1 MAIRITTGQSNI
13 GTIAV
18 TGSQTTV
25 KKVTV
30 GIPVRIVRRVAS
42 GDIQFGSLGGIDITG
57 VTDGSL
63 LVYNDGTQNFEAKA
77 EITNTN
83 TTFNGGNF

>member
-1 MAIRITTGQSNI
+1 MAIRVTTGQS
-13 GTIAV
+13 TVRAVV

-30 GIPVRIVRRVAS
+30 GTPVKIIRRIAS
-42 GDIQFGSLGGIDITG
+42 SDFEFGSLNGIDLTG
-57 VTDGSL
+57 VTDGSI
-63 LVYNDGTQNFEAKA
+63 LVYNSATENFESKVD
-77 EITNTN
+77 ITNTN

>member
-1 MAIRITTGQSNI
+1 MAIRVTTGQS
-13 GTIAV
+13 TVRAVV

-30 GIPVRIVRRVAS
+30 GTPVRIVRRIAAS
-42 GDIQFGSLGGIDITG
+42 DFELGSLDGIDLTG
-57 VTDGSL
+57 VTDGAM
-63 LVYNDGTQNFEAKA
+63 LVYNSATENFESKVD
-77 EITNTN
+77 IINTN

>member
-1 MAIRITTGQSNI
+1 MAIRVTTGQS
-13 GTIAV
+13 TVRAVV

-30 GIPVRIVRRVAS
+30 GTPVRIVRRIAAS
-42 GDIQFGSLGGIDITG
+42 DFELGSLDGIDLTG
-57 VTDGSL
+57 VTDGATL
-63 LVYNDGTQNFEAKA
+63 IYNSATENFESKV
-77 EITNTN
+77 EISNTN

>member
-1 MAIRITTGQSNI
+1 MAIRVTTGQ
-13 GTIAV
+13 TTVRAVV

-30 GIPVRIVRRVAS
+30 GTPVRIVRRIAAS
-42 GDIQFGSLGGIDITG
+42 DFELGSIDGIDLTG
-57 VTDGSL
+57 VTDGAI
-63 LVYNDGTQNFEAKA
+63 LVYNSATENFESKVD
-77 EITNTN
+77 ITNTN

>member
-1 MAIRITTGQSNI
+1 MAIRVTTGQS
-13 GTIAV
+13 TVRAVV

-30 GIPVRIVRRVAS
+30 GTPVRIVRRIAAS
-42 GDIQFGSLGGIDITG
+42 DFEFGSLNGIDLTG
-57 VTDGSL
+57 VTDGATL
-63 LVYNDGTQNFEAKA
+63 IYNSATENFESKV
-77 EITNTN
+77 EISNTN

>member
-1 MAIRITTGQSNI
+1 MAIRITTGQSSVSR
-13 GTIAV
+13 TAV
-18 TGSQTTV
+18 TGSQTTI

-30 GIPVRIVRRVAS
+30 GTPVRIVRRVAS
-42 GDIQFGSLGGIDITG
+42 GDIQLGSLQGIDITG
-57 VTDGSL
+57 VTDGSM
-63 LVYNDGTQNFEAKA
+63 LVYNGATENFEAKT

>member
-1 MAIRITTGQSNI
+1 MAVRVTTGQSSVSR
-13 GTIAV
+13 TAV

-30 GIPVRIVRRVAS
+30 GSPVRIVRRIAAT
-42 GDIQFGSLGGIDITG
+42 DFEFGSLQGIDITG
-57 VTDGSL
+57 VTDGAL
-63 LVYNDGTQNFEAKA
+63 LVYNSATQNFESKV

>member
-1 MAIRITTGQSNI
+1 MAIKVTTGQS
-13 GTIAV
+13 TVKAVV

-30 GIPVRIVRRVAS
+30 GTPVRIVRRIAS
-42 GDIQFGSLGGIDITG
+42 SDFEFGSLSGIDLTG
-57 VTDGSL
+57 VTDGSM
-63 LVYNDGTQNFEAKA
+63 LVYNDGTENFEAKT
-77 EITNTN
+77 EITNIN

>member
-1 MAIRITTGQSNI
+1 MAIRITTGQSSVSR
-13 GTIAV
+13 TAV

-30 GIPVRIVRRVAS
+30 GTPVRIVRRVAA
-42 GDIQFGSLGGIDITG
+42 GDVQLGSLQGIDLTG
-57 VTDGSL
+57 VTDGAL
-63 LVYNDGTQNFEAKA
+63 LVYNDSTQNFESKV
-77 EITNTN
+77 EIENTN

>member
-1 MAIRITTGQSNI
+1 MAIRVTTGQS
-13 GTIAV
+13 TVRAVV

-30 GIPVRIVRRVAS
+30 GTPVRIIRRIAAT
-42 GDIQFGSLGGIDITG
+42 DFEFGSLNGIDLTG
-57 VTDGSL
+57 LTDGATL
-63 LVYNDGTQNFEAKA
+63 IYNSATENFESKV
-77 EITNTN
+77 EISNTN

>member
-1 MAIRITTGQSNI
+1 MAIRVTTGQS
-13 GTIAV
+13 TVRAVV

-30 GIPVRIVRRVAS
+30 GTPVKIIRRIAS
-42 GDIQFGSLGGIDITG
+42 SDFEFGSLNGIDLTG
-57 VTDGSL
+57 VTDGAI
-63 LVYNDGTQNFEAKA
+63 LVYNSATENFESKVD
-77 EITNTN
+77 ITNTN

>member
-1 MAIRITTGQSNI
+1 MAIRVTTGQS
-13 GTIAV
+13 TVRAVV

-30 GIPVRIVRRVAS
+30 GTPVRIIRRIAAS
-42 GDIQFGSLGGIDITG
+42 DFEFGSLDGIDLTG
-57 VTDGSL
+57 VTDGAI
-63 LVYNDGTQNFEAKA
+63 LVYNSATENFESKVD
-77 EITNTN
+77 ITNTN